1 MKYVIRGEKVEITEA
16 IKKYITEKIG
26 KLDKY
31 FSNPEEIK
39 ANVLVRIRGVEQ
51 IVEVTIPIKKIVLRC
66 EERDEDL
73 YKAIDLASDKL
84 ERQLRKN
91 KTKMMKQ
98 KKDVTKAIRF
108 EEMEPIEEK
117 EEMILTGYKRHFSGV
132 PGERAEQEKEM
143 YVKTR
148 PLQYILQALSGDN
161 VSNFD
166 VITNIDDNGYD
177 FYIASRLTEYN
188 RNNLDK
194 DGVLG
199 KEFAGYYENITI
211 PKCTYAIFETE
222 RCSYPTLIFL
232 ELRKKIASEWLPN
245 SGYVL
250 KDAPELVVTHW
261 YGGEKRNQRYRELW
275 IPIEKR

>member
-108 EEMEPIEEK
+108 GEMEPIEEK
-117 EEMILTGYKRHFSGV
+117 EEI
-132 PGERAEQEKEM
+132 
-143 YVKTR
+143 VK
-148 PLQYILQALSGDN
+148 
-161 VSNFD
+161 
-166 VITNIDDNGYD
+166 
-177 FYIASRLTEYN
+177 
-188 RNNLDK
+188 
-194 DGVLG
+194 
-199 KEFAGYYENITI
+199 
-211 PKCTYAIFETE
+211 
-222 RCSYPTLIFL
+222 
-232 ELRKKIASEWLPN
+232 RKKIEMKPMSEEEAMMQMDLIDHDFFV
-245 SGYVL
+245 Y
-250 KDAPELVVTHW
+250 KDVETKTVNVI
-261 YGGEKRNQRYRELW
+261 YKRKDGTFG
-275 IPIEKR
+275 IIETD

>member
-98 KKDVTKAIRF
+98 KKNVTKAIRF

-117 EEMILTGYKRHFSGV
+117 EEI
-132 PGERAEQEKEM
+132 
-143 YVKTR
+143 VK
-148 PLQYILQALSGDN
+148 
-161 VSNFD
+161 
-166 VITNIDDNGYD
+166 
-177 FYIASRLTEYN
+177 
-188 RNNLDK
+188 
-194 DGVLG
+194 
-199 KEFAGYYENITI
+199 
-211 PKCTYAIFETE
+211 
-222 RCSYPTLIFL
+222 
-232 ELRKKIASEWLPN
+232 RKKIEMKPMSEEEAMMQMDLIDHDFFV
-245 SGYVL
+245 Y
-250 KDAPELVVTHW
+250 KDVETKTVNVI
-261 YGGEKRNQRYRELW
+261 YKRKDGTFG
-275 IPIEKR
+275 IIETD

>member
-117 EEMILTGYKRHFSGV
+117 EEI
-132 PGERAEQEKEM
+132 
-143 YVKTR
+143 VK
-148 PLQYILQALSGDN
+148 
-161 VSNFD
+161 
-166 VITNIDDNGYD
+166 
-177 FYIASRLTEYN
+177 
-188 RNNLDK
+188 
-194 DGVLG
+194 
-199 KEFAGYYENITI
+199 
-211 PKCTYAIFETE
+211 
-222 RCSYPTLIFL
+222 
-232 ELRKKIASEWLPN
+232 RKKIEMKPMSEEEAMMQMYLIDHDFFV
-245 SGYVL
+245 Y
-250 KDAPELVVTHW
+250 KDVETKTVNVI
-261 YGGEKRNQRYRELW
+261 YKRKDGTFG
-275 IPIEKR
+275 IIETD

>member
-39 ANVLVRIRGVEQ
+39 ANVLVRIRGKEQ

-117 EEMILTGYKRHFSGV
+117 EEI
-132 PGERAEQEKEM
+132 
-143 YVKTR
+143 VK
-148 PLQYILQALSGDN
+148 
-161 VSNFD
+161 
-166 VITNIDDNGYD
+166 
-177 FYIASRLTEYN
+177 
-188 RNNLDK
+188 
-194 DGVLG
+194 
-199 KEFAGYYENITI
+199 
-211 PKCTYAIFETE
+211 
-222 RCSYPTLIFL
+222 
-232 ELRKKIASEWLPN
+232 RKKIEMKPMSEEEAMMQMDLIDHDFFV
-245 SGYVL
+245 Y
-250 KDAPELVVTHW
+250 KDVETKTVNVI
-261 YGGEKRNQRYRELW
+261 YKRKDGTFG
-275 IPIEKR
+275 IIETD

>member
-98 KKDVTKAIRF
+98 KKDITKEMRF
-108 EEMEPIEEK
+108 EELEPLETK
-117 EEMILTGYKRHFSGV
+117 EEI
-132 PGERAEQEKEM
+132 
-143 YVKTR
+143 VK
-148 PLQYILQALSGDN
+148 
-161 VSNFD
+161 
-166 VITNIDDNGYD
+166 
-177 FYIASRLTEYN
+177 
-188 RNNLDK
+188 
-194 DGVLG
+194 
-199 KEFAGYYENITI
+199 
-211 PKCTYAIFETE
+211 
-222 RCSYPTLIFL
+222 
-232 ELRKKIASEWLPN
+232 RKKIEMKPMSEEEAMMQMDLIDHDFFV
-245 SGYVL
+245 Y
-250 KDAPELVVTHW
+250 KDVETKTVNVI
-261 YGGEKRNQRYRELW
+261 YKRKDGTFG
-275 IPIEKR
+275 IIETD

>member
-98 KKDVTKAIRF
+98 
-108 EEMEPIEEK
+108 
-117 EEMILTGYKRHFSGV
+117 
-132 PGERAEQEKEM
+132 
-143 YVKTR
+143 
-148 PLQYILQALSGDN
+148 
-161 VSNFD
+161 
-166 VITNIDDNGYD
+166 
-177 FYIASRLTEYN
+177 
-188 RNNLDK
+188 
-194 DGVLG
+194 
-199 KEFAGYYENITI
+199 
-211 PKCTYAIFETE
+211 
-222 RCSYPTLIFL
+222 
-232 ELRKKIASEWLPN
+232 
-245 SGYVL
+245 
-250 KDAPELVVTHW
+250 
-261 YGGEKRNQRYRELW
+261 
-275 IPIEKR
+275 

>member
-117 EEMILTGYKRHFSGV
+117 EEI
-132 PGERAEQEKEM
+132 
-143 YVKTR
+143 VK
-148 PLQYILQALSGDN
+148 
-161 VSNFD
+161 
-166 VITNIDDNGYD
+166 
-177 FYIASRLTEYN
+177 
-188 RNNLDK
+188 
-194 DGVLG
+194 
-199 KEFAGYYENITI
+199 
-211 PKCTYAIFETE
+211 
-222 RCSYPTLIFL
+222 
-232 ELRKKIASEWLPN
+232 RKKIEMKPMSEEESMMQMDLIDHDFFV
-245 SGYVL
+245 Y
-250 KDAPELVVTHW
+250 KDVETKTVNVI
-261 YGGEKRNQRYRELW
+261 YKRKDGTFG
-275 IPIEKR
+275 IIETD

>member
-117 EEMILTGYKRHFSGV
+117 EEI
-132 PGERAEQEKEM
+132 
-143 YVKTR
+143 VK
-148 PLQYILQALSGDN
+148 
-161 VSNFD
+161 
-166 VITNIDDNGYD
+166 
-177 FYIASRLTEYN
+177 
-188 RNNLDK
+188 
-194 DGVLG
+194 
-199 KEFAGYYENITI
+199 
-211 PKCTYAIFETE
+211 
-222 RCSYPTLIFL
+222 
-232 ELRKKIASEWLPN
+232 RKKIEMKPMSEEEAMMQMDLVDHDFFV
-245 SGYVL
+245 Y
-250 KDAPELVVTHW
+250 KDVETKTVNVI
-261 YGGEKRNQRYRELW
+261 YKRKDGTFG
-275 IPIEKR
+275 IIETD

>member
-117 EEMILTGYKRHFSGV
+117 EEIV
-132 PGERAEQEKEM
+132 NE
-143 YVKTR
+143 
-148 PLQYILQALSGDN
+148 
-161 VSNFD
+161 
-166 VITNIDDNGYD
+166 TN
-177 FYIASRLTEYN
+177 E
-188 RNNLDK
+188 
-194 DGVLG
+194 
-199 KEFAGYYENITI
+199 
-211 PKCTYAIFETE
+211 
-222 RCSYPTLIFL
+222 
-232 ELRKKIASEWLPN
+232 
-245 SGYVL
+245 
-250 KDAPELVVTHW
+250 
-261 YGGEKRNQRYRELW
+261 
-275 IPIEKR
+275 

>member
-51 IVEVTIPIKKIVLRC
+51 IVEVTIPIKKLVLRC

-117 EEMILTGYKRHFSGV
+117 EEI
-132 PGERAEQEKEM
+132 
-143 YVKTR
+143 VK
-148 PLQYILQALSGDN
+148 
-161 VSNFD
+161 
-166 VITNIDDNGYD
+166 
-177 FYIASRLTEYN
+177 
-188 RNNLDK
+188 
-194 DGVLG
+194 
-199 KEFAGYYENITI
+199 
-211 PKCTYAIFETE
+211 
-222 RCSYPTLIFL
+222 
-232 ELRKKIASEWLPN
+232 RKKIEMKPMSEEEAMMQMDLIDHDFFV
-245 SGYVL
+245 Y
-250 KDAPELVVTHW
+250 KDVETKTVNVI
-261 YGGEKRNQRYRELW
+261 YKRKDGTFG
-275 IPIEKR
+275 IIETD

>member
-39 ANVLVRIRGVEQ
+39 ANVLVRIRVEQ

-117 EEMILTGYKRHFSGV
+117 EEI
-132 PGERAEQEKEM
+132 
-143 YVKTR
+143 VK
-148 PLQYILQALSGDN
+148 
-161 VSNFD
+161 
-166 VITNIDDNGYD
+166 
-177 FYIASRLTEYN
+177 
-188 RNNLDK
+188 
-194 DGVLG
+194 
-199 KEFAGYYENITI
+199 
-211 PKCTYAIFETE
+211 
-222 RCSYPTLIFL
+222 
-232 ELRKKIASEWLPN
+232 RKKIEMKPMSEEEAMMQMDLIDHDFFV
-245 SGYVL
+245 Y
-250 KDAPELVVTHW
+250 KDVETKTVNVI
-261 YGGEKRNQRYRELW
+261 YKRKDGTFG
-275 IPIEKR
+275 IIETD

>member
-1 MKYVIRGEKVEITEA
+1 MKYIIRGEKVEITEA

-108 EEMEPIEEK
+108 DEMESIEEK
-117 EEMILTGYKRHFSGV
+117 EEI
-132 PGERAEQEKEM
+132 
-143 YVKTR
+143 VK
-148 PLQYILQALSGDN
+148 
-161 VSNFD
+161 
-166 VITNIDDNGYD
+166 
-177 FYIASRLTEYN
+177 
-188 RNNLDK
+188 
-194 DGVLG
+194 
-199 KEFAGYYENITI
+199 
-211 PKCTYAIFETE
+211 
-222 RCSYPTLIFL
+222 
-232 ELRKKIASEWLPN
+232 RKKIEMKPMNEEEAMMQMGLVDHDFFV
-245 SGYVL
+245 Y
-250 KDAPELVVTHW
+250 KDVETKNVNVI
-261 YGGEKRNQRYRELW
+261 YKRKDGTFG
-275 IPIEKR
+275 IIETD

>member
-1 MKYVIRGEKVEITEA
+1 MKYVIRGEQVEITEA

-117 EEMILTGYKRHFSGV
+117 EEI
-132 PGERAEQEKEM
+132 
-143 YVKTR
+143 VK
-148 PLQYILQALSGDN
+148 
-161 VSNFD
+161 
-166 VITNIDDNGYD
+166 
-177 FYIASRLTEYN
+177 
-188 RNNLDK
+188 
-194 DGVLG
+194 
-199 KEFAGYYENITI
+199 
-211 PKCTYAIFETE
+211 
-222 RCSYPTLIFL
+222 
-232 ELRKKIASEWLPN
+232 RKKIEMKPMSEEEAMMQMDLIDHDFFV
-245 SGYVL
+245 Y
-250 KDAPELVVTHW
+250 KDVETKTVNVI
-261 YGGEKRNQRYRELW
+261 YKRKDGTFG
-275 IPIEKR
+275 IIETD

>member
-73 YKAIDLASDKL
+73 YKEIDLASDKL

-117 EEMILTGYKRHFSGV
+117 EEI
-132 PGERAEQEKEM
+132 
-143 YVKTR
+143 VK
-148 PLQYILQALSGDN
+148 
-161 VSNFD
+161 
-166 VITNIDDNGYD
+166 
-177 FYIASRLTEYN
+177 
-188 RNNLDK
+188 
-194 DGVLG
+194 
-199 KEFAGYYENITI
+199 
-211 PKCTYAIFETE
+211 
-222 RCSYPTLIFL
+222 
-232 ELRKKIASEWLPN
+232 RKKIEMKPMSEEEAMMQMDLIDHDFFV
-245 SGYVL
+245 Y
-250 KDAPELVVTHW
+250 KDVETKTVNVI
-261 YGGEKRNQRYRELW
+261 YKRKDGTFG
-275 IPIEKR
+275 IIETD